1 LKRSGHASFLDNSRQ
16 VAMGEPH
23 YETIV
28 LEQRAAVAVVTLNR
42 PQSLNAI
49 NMQMRRELHAVM
61 GILRRDDAVGA
72 VVLTAAGDKAFSA
85 GMDLREF
92 SQVLAQT
99 PLPELRRYRWEPGEG
114 IADFDKPVIA
124 AVQGLAIGGGVE
136 LSLMC
141 DISFAAQTASFA
153 FAEVTRGLIPG
164 NGGTQRLTRRVGRSK
179 ALDMILSG
187 RTVQAEEAL
196 AMGLVDYV
204 VPADQLLDRAVGLA
218 QQMAGNA
225 PVAVRAAKSAIVR
238 GEDMSLHEGL
248 NLERD
253 LATFLYTTHDA
264 QEGPRAF
271 VEKRLPR
278 WQGR

>member
-1 LKRSGHASFLDNSRQ
+1 
-16 VAMGEPH
+16 MGEPH

-28 LEQRAAVAVVTLNR
+28 LQQRAAVAVVTLNR

-49 NMQMRRELHAVM
+49 NMLMRRELHDVM
-61 GILRRDDAVGA
+61 GTLRRDAAVGA
-72 VVLTAAGDKAFSA
+72 VVLTASGDKAFSA

-114 IADFDKPVIA
+114 IADFDKPIVA
-124 AVQGLAIGGGVE
+124 AIQGLAIGGGVE

-141 DISFAAQTASFA
+141 DISFAANSASFA

-187 RTVQAEEAL
+187 RTVQADEAL

-218 QQMAGNA
+218 QQMASNA
-225 PVAVRAAKSAIVR
+225 PVAVRAAKTAIVR
-238 GEDMSLHEGL
+238 GEDMSLQEGL

-253 LATFLYTTHDA
+253 LATFLYTTDDA

-271 VEKRLPR
+271 VEKRQPR

>member
-1 LKRSGHASFLDNSRQ
+1 
-16 VAMGEPH
+16 MGEIH

-28 LEQRAAVAVVTLNR
+28 LEQRSAVAVVTLNR
-42 PQSLNAI
+42 PQSMNAI
-49 NMQMRRELHAVM
+49 NLQMRRELHEAM
-61 GILRRDDAVGA
+61 GMLRRDETVGA

-99 PLPELRRYRWEPGEG
+99 LLPELRRFRWEPGEG
-114 IADFDKPVIA
+114 IADFDKPIIA
-124 AVQGLAIGGGVE
+124 AINGLAIGGGVE

-141 DISFAAQTASFA
+141 DISFAAHSASFA
-153 FAEVTRGLIPG
+153 FAEVTRGLMPG
-164 NGGTQRLTRRVGRSK
+164 NGGTQRLTRRIGRSK
-179 ALDMILSG
+179 ALEMILSG
-187 RTVQAEEAL
+187 RTVQADEAL
-196 AMGLVDYV
+196 TMGLVDHV
-204 VPADQLLDRAVGLA
+204 VPADQLLERAMGLA
-218 QQMAGNA
+218 QQIAAHA

-238 GEDMSLHEGL
+238 GEHLSLQDGL

-253 LATFLYTTHDA
+253 LATFLYTTEDA

-271 VEKRLPR
+271 VEKRPPS